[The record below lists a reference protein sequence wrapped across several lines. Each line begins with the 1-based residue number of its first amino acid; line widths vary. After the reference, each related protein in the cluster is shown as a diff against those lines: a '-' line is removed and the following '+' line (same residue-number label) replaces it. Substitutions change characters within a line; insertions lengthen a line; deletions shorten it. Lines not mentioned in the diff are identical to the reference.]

1 MTKQTRFINPSNPKQ
16 GFDAITQLLRDMYK
30 AAAGKPLRITVE
42 VDEETR
48 KNKQNNLLWK
58 WHSEY
63 IKFKFET
70 TGEIIKNPKHWH
82 HVWKG
87 IYIGGEPVQVLGK
100 WELIP
105 KSSADLS
112 VKNFALCLQKYEAD
126 AANEGC
132 NFTRPQDL
140 YIESIMRGA
149 E

>member
-16 GFDAITQLLRDMYK
+16 GFDAITQVMRDMYK
-30 AAAGKPLRITVE
+30 AADGKPLVVTIDIDDDSRS
-42 VDEETR
+42 
-48 KNKQNNLLWK
+48 NKINRLLWM
-58 WHSEY
+58 WHTEY

-87 IYIGGEPVQVLGK
+87 IYIGSEPVQVLGK

-112 VKNFALCLQKYEAD
+112 NKEFSLCLQKYEAD

-132 NFTRPQDL
+132 VFTQPQDL
-140 YIESIMRGA
+140 YMEAIMRGA